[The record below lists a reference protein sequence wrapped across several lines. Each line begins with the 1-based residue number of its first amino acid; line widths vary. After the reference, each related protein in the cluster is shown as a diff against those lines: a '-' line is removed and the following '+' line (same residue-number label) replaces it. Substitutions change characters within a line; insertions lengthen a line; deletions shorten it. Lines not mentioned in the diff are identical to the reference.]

1 MTYQYIIT
9 GFPRTKFRTAGK
21 AVRNRDVNV
30 PQTNNTFITS
40 ELEKRLILVLLQNIR
55 NFILLIKKTNI
66 NWRPV
71 GPSDTRGDN
80 GKWSTF
86 ILRFSQPVTTQSAL
100 QHCLT
105 FTHSHTDGGVDH
117 KRRRSGRRVRLGGN
131 VLLRKTSTLS

>member
-9 GFPRTKFRTAGK
+9 GFPRTKFRPAGE

-40 ELEKRLILVLLQNIR
+40 EFENRLILVLLQNIR

-80 GKWSTF
+80 GKWSSF
-86 ILRFSQPVTTQSAL
+86 ILRFS
-100 QHCLT
+100 
-105 FTHSHTDGGVDH
+105 
-117 KRRRSGRRVRLGGN
+117 
-131 VLLRKTSTLS
+131 